1 MVYGIIPY
9 GNGIMALTNDDGM
22 IYDDGITDD
31 GIWWY
36 IMEYDIY
43 IYNDLYGIGIMALYI
58 YTVIPWCKYTMV
70 YRLSIVFGDGKWMV
84 YIYIYIWNWEMFIV
98 GITDDGMI

>member
-1 MVYGIIPY
+1 
-9 GNGIMALTNDDGM
+9 MALTNDDGM

-43 IYNDLYGIGIMALYI
+43 I
-58 YTVIPWCKYTMV
+58 
-70 YRLSIVFGDGKWMV
+70 
-84 YIYIYIWNWEMFIV
+84 
-98 GITDDGMI
+98 

>member
-1 MVYGIIPY
+1 MMMEYHGIWYHSIY

-43 IYNDLYGIGIMALYI
+43 IYIYNDLNGIGIMALYI
-58 YTVIPWCKYTMV
+58 YANSMV
-70 YRLSIVFGDGKWMV
+70 QVH
-84 YIYIYIWNWEMFIV
+84 N
-98 GITDDGMI
+98 GI